1 MIITPQE
8 FNGAEL
14 RLARIFNNYSLEE
27 VAEKVSKTRQY
38 LSSLESGKAIPTPEL
53 AEKLAQVLCVDTAFF
68 LSNIPRI
75 HEEQFHFRKRVS
87 ASVSLKNSVMARGE
101 LVKRLSHY
109 LDSKLKL
116 PQVRIPD
123 FSAGNY
129 HHDIEKVAE
138 LSRDYWELGRGPIEN
153 VTRLVENI
161 GVVVTSFKSIS
172 KEIDALSL
180 VTKRPIIVR
189 SEAKESVCR
198 QRFDICH
205 EVGHF
210 VLHQGIQTGD
220 RITESEANSFASA
233 FLIPRSMMAKL
244 FPKPKGS
251 RLDWQGLKEFKLT
264 WKVSKAAIL
273 YRAVKLELITTAQ
286 YKSGVITLNRTGEA
300 TKENEDFL
308 IPKENPELLE
318 KALIILAEK
327 KSVHID
333 EVASDLK
340 INAQLLQEVIGFGS
354 ESRAQDVALLRPALR
369 LVINN

>member
-1 MIITPQE
+1 MTTIPQE

-27 VAEKVSKTRQY
+27 VAERVSKTRQY
-38 LSSLESGKAIPTPEL
+38 LSSLESGKATPTQEL
-53 AEKLAQVLCVDTAFF
+53 AEKLALVLTVDTSFF

-75 HEEQFHFRKRVS
+75 HEEQFHFRKMVS
-87 ASVSLKNSVMARGE
+87 TSISLKNSVMARGE
-101 LVKRLSHY
+101 LVKRLSLY

-116 PQVRIPD
+116 PDVKIPD
-123 FSAGNY
+123 FSEDTH

-138 LSRDYWELGRGPIEN
+138 LCRDYWELGRGPIEN
-153 VTRLVENI
+153 VTRLAENI

-205 EVGHF
+205 EIGHF

-220 RITESEANSFASA
+220 RLTEGEANSFASA

-251 RLDWQGLKEFKLT
+251 RLDWQGIKEFKLT

-273 YRAVKLELITTAQ
+273 YRAMRLELITAAQ

-300 TKENEDFL
+300 NGEKEDYQ
-308 IPKENPELLE
+308 IPKENPELLR
-318 KALIILAEK
+318 KALQILAEK
-327 KSVHID
+327 KSIFID
-333 EVASDLK
+333 EIAKELK
-340 INAQLLQEVIGFGS
+340 ISGQLLQEVIGF
-354 ESRAQDVALLRPALR
+354 ESQPPNATPTRTGLK
-369 LVINN
+369 LVVNN

>member
-1 MIITPQE
+1 MTTIPQE

-14 RLARIFNNYSLEE
+14 RLARIFNNYSLED

-38 LSSLESGKAIPTPEL
+38 LSSLESGKATPTQEL
-53 AEKLAQVLCVDTAFF
+53 AEKLAQVLSVDTSFF
-68 LSNIPRI
+68 ISNIPLI
-75 HEEQFHFRKRVS
+75 HEEQFHFRKMVS
-87 ASVSLKNSVMARGE
+87 ASLSLKNSVMARGE
-101 LVKRLSHY
+101 LVKRLSYY

-116 PQVRIPD
+116 PEVKIPD
-123 FSAGNY
+123 FSADAY
-129 HHDIEKVAE
+129 RHDIEKVAE

-153 VTRLVENI
+153 VTRLAENI

-198 QRFDICH
+198 QRFDISH
-205 EVGHF
+205 EIGHF

-220 RITESEANSFASA
+220 RLTESEANLFASA

-251 RLDWQGLKEFKLT
+251 RLDWQGIREFKLT

-273 YRAVKLELITTAQ
+273 YRAMKLELITAAQ

-308 IPKENPELLE
+308 IPKESPELLE
-318 KALIILAEK
+318 KALKILAEK
-327 KSVHID
+327 KSIYID
-333 EVASDLK
+333 EIAKELNIS
-340 INAQLLQEVIGFGS
+340 AQLLQEVIGF
-354 ESRAQDVALLRPALR
+354 ESHSQDTTSPRAALR
-369 LVINN
+369 LVVNN

>member
-1 MIITPQE
+1 MTTIPQE

-14 RLARIFNNYSLEE
+14 RLARIFNNYSLED

-38 LSSLESGKAIPTPEL
+38 LSSLESGKATPTQEL
-53 AEKLAQVLCVDTAFF
+53 AEKLAQVLSVEITFF

-75 HEEQFHFRKRVS
+75 HEEQFHFRKKVS

-101 LVKRLSHY
+101 LVKRLSYY

-116 PQVRIPD
+116 PEVRIPD
-123 FSAGNY
+123 FSADT
-129 HHDIEKVAE
+129 HRHDIEKVAE

-153 VTRLVENI
+153 VTRLAENI

-189 SEAKESVCR
+189 SEAKEDACR

-205 EVGHF
+205 EIGHF

-251 RLDWQGLKEFKLT
+251 RLDWQGIKEFKLT

-273 YRAVKLELITTAQ
+273 YRAMKLELITAAQ

-300 TKENEDFL
+300 TGEKDDYL
-308 IPKENPELLE
+308 ISKENPELLR
-318 KALIILAEK
+318 KALQMLAEK
-327 KSVHID
+327 RSIHVDDIAKELQISG
-333 EVASDLK
+333 K
-340 INAQLLQEVIGFGS
+340 LLREVIGF
-354 ESRAQDVALLRPALR
+354 ESCIQEATSPRVALK
-369 LVINN
+369 LVVNN